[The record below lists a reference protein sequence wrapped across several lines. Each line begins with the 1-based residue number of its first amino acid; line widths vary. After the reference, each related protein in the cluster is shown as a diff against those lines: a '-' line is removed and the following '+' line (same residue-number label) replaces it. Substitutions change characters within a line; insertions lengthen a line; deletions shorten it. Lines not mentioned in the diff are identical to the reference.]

1 MVNTDSMECYV
12 VAKRSMQDW
21 KHLQQAHHRSTYTA
35 QCQLLKETNPNL
47 TYGLH
52 ISLKMYRRTGQDTRP
67 GEGEMGKCEGGLT
80 FYTPL
85 LYIFFS
91 F

>member
-21 KHLQQAHHRSTYTA
+21 KHLQQAYHRSTYTT
-35 QCQLLKETNPNL
+35 QFQLLKETNRNL

-52 ISLKMYRRTGQDTRP
+52 ISLKMYRTGQDTQP
-67 GEGEMGKCEGGLT
+67 GERGMGKYEGGLS

>member
-1 MVNTDSMECYV
+1 MTD
-12 VAKRSMQDW
+12 
-21 KHLQQAHHRSTYTA
+21 RSTYTT
-35 QCQLLKETNPNL
+35 QFQLLKETNRNL

-52 ISLKMYRRTGQDTRP
+52 ISLKMYRRTGQDTWP
-67 GEGEMGKCEGGLT
+67 GEGGMGKSEGGLS

-91 F
+91 V